1 MYDRIQAL
9 QDHDA
14 DINGVTP
21 LWPLSKSETATPS
34 GTSKRNDAFLV
45 PNKRHETLL
54 SDTVMM
60 EISVTRALVSSVFV
74 GVVEDE
80 VGDCSPMGAKF
91 PTIYTTR
98 SADGDLRRGRS
109 SLLRMELGGG

>member
-60 EISVTRALVSSVFV
+60 EISVTRALVSPVFAP
-74 GVVEDE
+74 GSLE
-80 VGDCSPMGAKF
+80 MK
-91 PTIYTTR
+91 
-98 SADGDLRRGRS
+98 SATAHRWGRS
-109 SLLRMELGGG
+109 SLRSARPGPLTET